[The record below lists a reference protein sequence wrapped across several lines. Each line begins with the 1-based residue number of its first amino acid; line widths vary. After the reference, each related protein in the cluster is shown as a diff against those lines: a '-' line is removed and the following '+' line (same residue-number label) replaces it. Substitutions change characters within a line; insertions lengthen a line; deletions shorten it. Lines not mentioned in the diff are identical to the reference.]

1 MHHKMGKESRMLR
14 TSEDIKKDIIDQL
27 YWDNRMD
34 ASDVNVDVQ
43 EGDVTLLGSVPSFLA
58 QQSAIDDAWTVEG
71 VVRIDNQIDVTFG
84 ETVPRH
90 QDLQEHLQNMFRWNP
105 NLTDQP
111 IEINVDNGIVT
122 LTGDTDAV
130 WKKLR
135 AENICLSVLGV
146 QGVSNEIRV
155 VPTHSVLDE
164 TIAENIMAALRRNAG
179 VDETRINVKVENG
192 IVTLSGAIPSW
203 SARNSSFDTALFT
216 DGVVDVI
223 DKLVVAVE

>member
-1 MHHKMGKESRMLR
+1 MLR

-27 YWDNRMD
+27 YWDNRVD

-58 QQSAIDDAWTVEG
+58 QQSAINDAWTVEG

>member
-1 MHHKMGKESRMLR
+1 MLR

>member
-1 MHHKMGKESRMLR
+1 
-14 TSEDIKKDIIDQL
+14 
-27 YWDNRMD
+27 
-34 ASDVNVDVQ
+34 
-43 EGDVTLLGSVPSFLA
+43 
-58 QQSAIDDAWTVEG
+58 
-71 VVRIDNQIDVTFG
+71 
-84 ETVPRH
+84 
-90 QDLQEHLQNMFRWNP
+90 MFRWNP